1 MSPHLFLCS
10 KFILR
15 LSLIQECNM
24 KSLSNF
30 KELIL
35 QGFFFFTLSV
45 KVDKT
50 NALTL
55 LPKSSTLCSFN
66 LGRLLK

>member
-1 MSPHLFLCS
+1 
-10 KFILR
+10 
-15 LSLIQECNM
+15 M

-30 KELIL
+30 KEFITR
-35 QGFFFFTLSV
+35 FCFFTLSV
-45 KVDKT
+45 KVNQT

-66 LGRLLK
+66 SGRLL